1 MNYIFKANFYTIYQ
15 APNADELINTINTY
29 TEDSINNGQ
38 FSWGDK
44 SSSDKIPLEWQDY
57 MELLAP
63 SIELF
68 AEEFK
73 VIFNY
78 TLYDPWIN
86 LYKRGDH
93 QEVHGHPSHLSGVF
107 IANDGEDFSQ
117 FYFLDKDNFS
127 ASTSPSLGKILDYDC
142 DHSVQLKAGD
152 IMFFP
157 GYMLHGVSPHKSDI
171 IRKTLSFNLDIDN
184 VVEKDSY

>member
-107 IANDGEDFSQ
+107 VANDGEDFSQ

-127 ASTSPSLGKILDYDC
+127 ASTSPSLGKILNYDC

-171 IRKTLSFNLDIDN
+171 IRKSLSFNLDIDN
-184 VVEKDSY
+184 VFEKDSY